1 MGSAALRV
9 IRRAPFIEV
18 YHVYHTL
25 HSITYFLSLNN
36 GCYFFTSQAAA
47 SGWGMYREG
56 CSLGDA
62 MNDAL
67 DELVQVRISI
77 SISNTCSL

>member
-1 MGSAALRV
+1 
-9 IRRAPFIEV
+9 
-18 YHVYHTL
+18 
-25 HSITYFLSLNN
+25 
-36 GCYFFTSQAAA
+36 
-47 SGWGMYREG
+47 MYREG

-67 DELVQVRISI
+67 DELVQVRSSI